1 MAEGGQHLGSE
12 AERYYELIALSRV
25 SAALSGLWDL
35 DAILK
40 VALDNVLKI
49 MNGAI
54 GGILLLDEQTQ
65 TLYYDVHEGLSDKYV
80 AGICLRLG
88 EGIAGKVDYTRE
100 DRLLRV
106 RVEGCVH
113 RQVED
118 KMAAHG
124 IEPFTCVPANLIV
137 LAIEEKLDRP
147 VELAEIKL
155 EDGACQLLLVVFDQR
170 PTLG

>member
-1 MAEGGQHLGSE
+1 MNDKTISLDYANSLI
-12 AERYYELIALSRV
+12 YELEKAFWDERGRGARFRV
-25 SAALSGLWDL
+25 TTVGREYLQAKCLPLIQSSELDQILHTIKDL
-35 DAILK
+35 L
-40 VALDNVLKI
+40 
-49 MNGAI
+49 
-54 GGILLLDEQTQ
+54 Q
-65 TLYYDVHEGLSDKYV
+65 
-80 AGICLRLG
+80 R
-88 EGIAGKVDYTRE
+88 EGIAGQVSYTRE

-113 RQVED
+113 RQVEE
-118 KMAAHG
+118 KMAARG

-155 EDGACQLLLVVFDQR
+155 EEGACQLLLVVFDQR